1 MGDQK
6 VVRTDTTVRAYVS
19 TDSWGLDAADL
30 EILAQ
35 RYEELGMQEK
45 ATHEAREQAK
55 DRIKE
60 ILAENGV
67 AYDEE
72 VLTGSYVVSLGTRKS
87 PAKADL
93 KTLEAIYPEVY
104 AAVVSRGKDIE
115 ALTVKPV
122 KGSE

>member
-93 KTLEAIYPEVY
+93 KTLEAIFPE
-104 AAVVSRGKDIE
+104 AFASVVSRAPDYE

-122 KGSE
+122 KRME